1 MKRDALVFDFD
12 GTLVDSVPDLQ
23 AAVNALLRELGR
35 APLSAAA
42 VRGMVGDGTAMLV
55 ARALAANGGAEN
67 GGAEIGG
74 ELPPGP
80 AHERFLALYEAAP
93 AARTRPYPGVPATL
107 AALRRA
113 GCRLAVCTNKPQRAT
128 EAVLEALGLA
138 SSFDAVLGG
147 DALPVRKP
155 DPAHVRGALA
165 ALGSGPERGAMIG
178 DGENDAAAGRGAGL
192 PVVLMTYGYAHAPLE
207 SLGADA
213 LLDRFADLPSWLARL
228 N

>member
-1 MKRDALVFDFD
+1 MQRDALVFDLD

-23 AAVNALLRELGR
+23 AAVNAMLRELGR
-35 APLSAAA
+35 AALSAAE
-42 VRGMVGDGTAMLV
+42 VRGMVGDGTARLV
-55 ARALAANGGAEN
+55 ARALAATGR
-67 GGAEIGG
+67 

-80 AHERFLALYEAAP
+80 AHDRFLALYEAAP

-107 AALRRA
+107 AALRGA

-128 EAVLEALGLA
+128 EAVLDALGLA
-138 SSFDAVLGG
+138 SFFDAVLGG

-165 ALGSGPERGAMIG
+165 ALGAGPERGAMIG

-192 PVVLMTYGYAHAPLE
+192 PVALMTYGYAHAPLE

-213 LLDRFADLPSWLARL
+213 LIDRFADLPAWLARL

>member
-1 MKRDALVFDFD
+1 MKRDALVFDLD

-23 AAVNALLRELGR
+23 AAVNAVLRELGR
-35 APLSAAA
+35 APLSAEA

-55 ARALAANGGAEN
+55 ARALAAS
-67 GGAEIGG
+67 GG

-80 AHERFLALYEAAP
+80 PHERFLELYEAAP

-128 EAVLEALGLA
+128 EGVLEALGLA
-138 SSFDAVLGG
+138 SLFDAVLGG

-155 DPAHVRGALA
+155 DPAHVLAALA
-165 ALGSGPERGAMIG
+165 ALGAGPARGVMIG
-178 DGENDAAAGRGAGL
+178 DGENDAAAGRAAGL
-192 PVVLMTYGYAHAPLE
+192 PVVLMTYGYAHAPLDE
-207 SLGADA
+207 LGADA
-213 LLDRFADLPSWLARL
+213 LLDRFADLPDRL
-228 N
+228 RRLS